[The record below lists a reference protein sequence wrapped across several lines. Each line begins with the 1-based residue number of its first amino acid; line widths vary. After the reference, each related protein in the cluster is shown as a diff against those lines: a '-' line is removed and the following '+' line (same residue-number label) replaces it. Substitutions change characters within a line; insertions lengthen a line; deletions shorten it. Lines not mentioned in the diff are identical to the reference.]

1 MGPEVASPGRP
12 PRTQIQDLDVVL
24 SREAGCALVGAH
36 HVESLVMTLAGQ
48 VLDEVHSARRYG
60 SIDPGGVVGVKA
72 CQSFLYWCRRHQHL
86 PLRPKPPFSLRRG

>member
-1 MGPEVASPGRP
+1 M
-12 PRTQIQDLDVVL
+12 L
-24 SREAGCALVGAH
+24 SQEAGCAVVGAH

-48 VLDEVHSARRYG
+48 VLDEVHAACRYG

-86 PLRPKPPFSLRRG
+86 PLRPKNLRSVYGAVDVRPPGHCR